1 MANTY
6 FGIDCAA
13 WQGTIDWAKV
23 KKAGVQFAILKVTR
37 KENTIEKAFERN
49 YAGCIAQNISMG
61 VYRYVYAKT
70 PAEATAEAKAI
81 VSVLKGKK
89 VPFRVW
95 LDMEDSSIRGIGKS
109 ALNAVIAAERKVLE
123 DAGYQVGI
131 YCNQNWY
138 NSVLDVDKLD
148 LPFWIAKYGTN
159 NGKQQSKPVVKS
171 KHTLW
176 GWQYSSVGKVSG
188 ISGAVDVNVS
198 YQNPGTVTSGTS
210 ATSTL
215 LRKGDRGDAVKLLQ
229 KRLTI
234 CGWSLTADGIWGD
247 KTDSAV
253 RSYQYKAGL
262 TVDGIVGPKTQ
273 AKLIQDAVVTRAKEI
288 AAYMVKNKWHYKG
301 NGYTAKSTF
310 AATKKLAK
318 PGSSCAHFVS
328 WVLQDVGLLKSGKV
342 LSHTKAGYGTGA
354 KSIVNADQLIDCATS
369 YPNQKLAD
377 YKGKLQPG
385 DVLVHD
391 SSIGIYM
398 LDGGKPTV
406 ITGRNGQTLN
416 DKNQYIKLTV
426 TSGYEWKHDVL
437 AVVRAKT

>member
-1 MANTY
+1 MAATY
-6 FGIDCAA
+6 FGIDCAN

-49 YAGCIAQNISMG
+49 YAGCIAQGIPMG

-70 PAEATAEAKAI
+70 EAAATAEAKAI

-95 LDMEDSSIRGIGKS
+95 LDMEDSSIRGIGK
-109 ALNAVIAAERKVLE
+109 AGLNAVIAAERKVLE
-123 DAGYQVGI
+123 AAGYQVGI

-188 ISGAVDVNVS
+188 ISGAVDVNVA
-198 YQNPGTVTSGTS
+198 YQKPGAVTGGASV
-210 ATSTL
+210 AL
-215 LRKGDRGDAVKLLQ
+215 LCKGDRGEAVKLLQ
-229 KRLTI
+229 HRLNLV
-234 CGWSLTADGIWGD
+234 GYQLQEDGIWGA

-253 RSYQYKAGL
+253 RGYQYKAGL

-273 AKLIQDAVVTRAKEI
+273 AKLIQDAIVTRAKEI
-288 AAYMVKNKWHYKG
+288 AAYMVKNKWRYKG
-301 NGYTAKSTF
+301 SGYAAKSTF
-310 AATKKLAK
+310 AATKKLDK

-354 KSIVNADQLIDCATS
+354 KSIVNADQLIDCAVT
-369 YPNQKLAD
+369 YPNKKITE
-377 YKGKLQPG
+377 YKDKLQPG

-391 SSIGIYM
+391 SSIGIY
-398 LDGGKPTV
+398 LLENSKPTV
-406 ITGRNGQTLN
+406 ITAREGQPIN
-416 DKNQYIKLTV
+416 DKKQYVKLTV
-426 TSGYEWKHDVL
+426 TSGYEWKRDIL
-437 AVVRAKT
+437 ALVRAKV

>member
-1 MANTY
+1 
-6 FGIDCAA
+6 
-13 WQGTIDWAKV
+13 
-23 KKAGVQFAILKVTR
+23 
-37 KENTIEKAFERN
+37 
-49 YAGCIAQNISMG
+49 MG

-70 PAEATAEAKAI
+70 PAEATTEAKAI

-89 VPFRVW
+89 ISCGVW

-109 ALNAVIAAERKVLE
+109 AMNAVIAAERKVLE
-123 DAGYQVGI
+123 AAGYQVGI
-131 YCNQNWY
+131 YCNQSWY

-188 ISGAVDVNVS
+188 ISGAVDVNVV
-198 YQNPGTVTSGTS
+198 YQNPGAVSGG
-210 ATSTL
+210 AAATL
-215 LRKGDRGDAVKLLQ
+215 LRKGDRGEAVKLLQ
-229 KRLTI
+229 QRLTI
-234 CGWSLTADGIWGD
+234 CGWILTADGIWGD

-273 AKLIQDAVVTRAKEI
+273 AKLIQDAIVTRAKEI

-310 AATKKLAK
+310 AATKKLDK

-328 WVLQDVGLLKSGKV
+328 WVLQDVGLLKAGKV

-354 KSIVNADQLIDCATS
+354 KSIVNADQLIGCTVS
-369 YPNQKLAD
+369 YPNQKLAN
-377 YKGKLQPG
+377 YKDKLQPG

-391 SSIGIYM
+391 SSIGIY
-398 LDGGKPTV
+398 LLENGKPTV
-406 ITGRNGQTLN
+406 ITGRNGQTVN

-426 TSGYEWKHDVL
+426 TSGYEWKHDIL
-437 AVVRAKT
+437 ALVRAKV

>member
-1 MANTY
+1 MATTY

-23 KKAGVQFAILKVTR
+23 KKAGVQFAILKVTQ
-37 KENTIEKAFERN
+37 KNNTVEKAFERN
-49 YAGCIAQNISMG
+49 YAGCVAHGIPMG

-81 VSVLKGKK
+81 VSILKGKK
-89 VPFRVW
+89 STCGVW
-95 LDMEDSSIRGIGKS
+95 LDMEDSSIRSIGKS

-123 DAGYQVGI
+123 AAGYQVGI
-131 YCNQNWY
+131 YCNQSWY

-188 ISGAVDVNVS
+188 VSGAVDVNVA
-198 YQNPGTVTSGTS
+198 YQNPGAVTGG
-210 ATSTL
+210 AAATL
-215 LRKGDRGDAVKLLQ
+215 LRKGDRGEAVKLLQ
-229 KRLTI
+229 QRLTI
-234 CGWSLTADGIWGD
+234 CGWHLTADSIWGD

-253 RSYQYKAGL
+253 RAYQYKAGL
-262 TVDGIVGPKTQ
+262 TVDGVVGPKTQ
-273 AKLIQDAVVTRAKEI
+273 AKLIQDAIVTRAKEI

-301 NGYTAKSTF
+301 DGYTAKSTF
-310 AATKKLAK
+310 AATKKLDK

-328 WVLQDVGLLKSGKV
+328 WVLQDVGLLTSGKV

-354 KSIVNADQLIDCATS
+354 KSIVNADQLIGCTVT
-369 YPNQKLAD
+369 YPNQKLANYND
-377 YKGKLQPG
+377 KLQPG

-391 SSIGIYM
+391 SSIGIY
-398 LDGGKPTV
+398 LLENGKPAV

-416 DKNQYIKLTV
+416 AKNQYIKLTV
-426 TSGYEWKHDVL
+426 TSGYEWKHDIL
-437 AVVRAKT
+437 AVVRAKIH

>member
-1 MANTY
+1 MATTY

-23 KKAGVQFAILKVTR
+23 KKAGVQFAILKVTQ
-37 KENTIEKAFERN
+37 KNNTVEKAFERN
-49 YAGCIAQNISMG
+49 YAGCIAQNIPMG

-81 VSVLKGKK
+81 VSILKGKK
-89 VPFRVW
+89 ITCGVW
-95 LDMEDSSIRGIGKS
+95 LDMEDSSIRSIGKS

-123 DAGYQVGI
+123 AAGYQVGI
-131 YCNQNWY
+131 YCNQSWY

-188 ISGAVDVNVS
+188 ISGAVDVNVA
-198 YQNPGTVTSGTS
+198 YQSPSTVTGG
-210 ATSTL
+210 AAATL
-215 LRKGDRGDAVKLLQ
+215 LRKGDRGEAVKLLQ
-229 KRLTI
+229 QRLTI
-234 CGWSLTADGIWGD
+234 CGWILTADGIWGD

-253 RSYQYKAGL
+253 RAYQYKAGL

-273 AKLIQDAVVTRAKEI
+273 AKLIQDAIVTRAKEI
-288 AAYMVKNKWHYKG
+288 ASYMVKNKWHYKG
-301 NGYTAKSTF
+301 DGYTAKSTF
-310 AATKKLAK
+310 AATKKLDK

-328 WVLQDVGLLKSGKV
+328 WVLQDVELLKAGKV

-354 KSIVNADQLIDCATS
+354 KSIVNADQLIGCAVT
-369 YPNQKLAD
+369 YPNLKLAN
-377 YKGKLQPG
+377 YKDKLQPG

-391 SSIGIYM
+391 SSIGIYL
-398 LDGGKPTV
+398 LDGGKPAV
-406 ITGRNGQTLN
+406 ITGRNGQTVN

-426 TSGYEWKHDVL
+426 TSGYEWKHDIL
-437 AVVRAKT
+437 ALVRAKV

>member
-1 MANTY
+1 METTY

-23 KKAGVQFAILKVTR
+23 KKAGVQFAILKVTQ
-37 KENTIEKAFERN
+37 KNNTVESAFEQN
-49 YAGCIAQNISMG
+49 YKGCTAQGIPVG

-89 VPFRVW
+89 ITCGVW

-131 YCNQNWY
+131 YCNQIWY

-159 NGKQQSKPVVKS
+159 NGKQQYKPVVKS

-188 ISGAVDVNVS
+188 ISGAVDVNVA
-198 YQNPGTVTSGTS
+198 YQNPGAVSGG
-210 ATSTL
+210 AAATL
-215 LRKGDRGDAVKLLQ
+215 LRKGDRGEAVKLLQ
-229 KRLTI
+229 QRLTI
-234 CGWSLTADGIWGD
+234 CGWILTADGIWGD

-253 RSYQYKAGL
+253 RGYQYKAGL

-273 AKLIQDAVVTRAKEI
+273 AKLIQDAIVTRAREI
-288 AAYMVKNKWHYKG
+288 ASYMVKNKWHYKG
-301 NGYTAKSTF
+301 DGYTAKSTF
-310 AATKKLAK
+310 AATKKLEK

-354 KSIVNADQLIDCATS
+354 KSIVNADQLIGCTVS
-369 YPNQKLAD
+369 YPNQKLAN
-377 YKGKLQPG
+377 YKEKLQPG

-391 SSIGIYM
+391 SSIGIY
-398 LDGGKPTV
+398 LLENGKPTV
-406 ITGRNGQTLN
+406 ITGRNGQTVN
-416 DKNQYIKLTV
+416 EKNQYTKLTV
-426 TSGYEWKHDVL
+426 TSGYEWKHDIL
-437 AVVRAKT
+437 ALVRAKV